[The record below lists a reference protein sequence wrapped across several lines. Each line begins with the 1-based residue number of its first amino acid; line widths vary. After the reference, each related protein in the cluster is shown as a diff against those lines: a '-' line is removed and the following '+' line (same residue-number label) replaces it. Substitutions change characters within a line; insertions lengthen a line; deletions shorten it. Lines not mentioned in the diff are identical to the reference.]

1 MFNWTQ
7 IKEGERNIFQTKLY
21 FLQKGPEHIRSL
33 SDLRLLCVTSCC
45 HFLCAC
51 GWRLSD
57 ITQLSDKIMARCTF
71 ATANVNSCCI
81 PRVIS
86 SAVKLRSVI
95 RPQSRSA
102 GTTDSVTVRKYY
114 SLSHGQPVTKTQ
126 SRSASTT
133 ASVTVR
139 NYYSLS
145 HGQPVI
151 KPQSRSASTTASVTV
166 SRYYRLSHGQ
176 KLLQPQ
182 SLSAGTTLSHGQK
195 LLQPQSRSAGTTDS
209 ITVRNYYSL
218 SHGQPVLQP

>member
-1 MFNWTQ
+1 
-7 IKEGERNIFQTKLY
+7 
-21 FLQKGPEHIRSL
+21 
-33 SDLRLLCVTSCC
+33 
-45 HFLCAC
+45 
-51 GWRLSD
+51 
-57 ITQLSDKIMARCTF
+57 MARCTF

-133 ASVTVR
+133 ASVTV
-139 NYYSLS
+139 
-145 HGQPVI
+145 
-151 KPQSRSASTTASVTV
+151 

-209 ITVRNYYSL
+209 VTVRQCYSL
-218 SHGQPVLQP
+218 PRFSLILHLCTQGFAYRG